1 METILGWRGEWH
13 MEASGER
20 LHPVSTISWGEFT
33 GSEPRSPGSHPCSA
47 AALPCALG
55 PFLLSVHQFPHQN
68 LRDGNHTTLTGCA
81 KEQHTEGVAEMAT
94 VTMRMLILMK
104 VLPPGVMGGLWLAY
118 CALPAE
124 NTLLC
129 SLA

>member
-1 METILGWRGEWH
+1 M
-13 MEASGER
+13 
-20 LHPVSTISWGEFT
+20 
-33 GSEPRSPGSHPCSA
+33 
-47 AALPCALG
+47 
-55 PFLLSVHQFPHQN
+55 
-68 LRDGNHTTLTGCA
+68 
-81 KEQHTEGVAEMAT
+81 EGVAEMAT

-129 SLA
+129 SLASPVEAHTPPHTHAGAEPHGEGRKGRRVFEGNH